1 MNLHN
6 IARLCGAAVLAGL
19 TSFGAHADN
28 PVNGATLYANNCASC
43 HGSSP
48 LTSNGSKIYFG
59 RNARSVIET
68 AIATNNSGMGALR
81 GAFPTNGTQIADVAA
96 YLGNSPSTLTFAS
109 TAVGTTSAATQ
120 TVTVAASLKG
130 AAYAI
135 SALTVSATGDFARAG
150 GTCAASVAAGTSCTV
165 IVAFT
170 PTAAGA
176 RSGTLSIAHS
186 NTLAPVTIA
195 LSGAG
200 TGAVTAPV
208 ANITPASLTLAS
220 TPIGSTGAAQNVTV
234 GNTGNAA
241 LSISAITPSSA
252 EFVVAGGTC
261 SAGGSVAAG
270 ASCTVSMA
278 LRPTGAAGSRTGSLS
293 IVHNAAGSPG
303 VVSLS
308 GSATAAAAPVASL
321 TASLAF
327 GSVNV
332 GTTSTAQT
340 ATMSNTG
347 NAPLTLASIAT
358 GSTEFAV
365 SGGTCAAGGSV
376 AASAS
381 CTINLSFTPSAAGAR
396 SATLVVAHDAASA
409 QSSTSL
415 SGTGVALAPV
425 IGLSPT
431 TLSFSQTVNT
441 SSAAQSVTL
450 SNTGSAPLTIGTL
463 SIGGAQATEFQLA
476 AGTTCAAGGSVA
488 ANASCLINVAFTPA
502 ATGARSAS
510 LSITHNAA
518 GSPSTIVLG
527 GTGTATAQPAIS
539 LNTATLTFGAQTL
552 GSTSAIQSALVTNS
566 GAATMSLSALTL
578 TGTAAADFTRGG
590 SCTPTS
596 TLAPGLTCTV
606 TFTFTPGA
614 VGARSATLTLAS
626 NAANGSAVL
635 SLAGTGAAVPAPGI
649 VVAPGSLAFGNQTAG
664 TTSAARSVTLT
675 NNGSGALAIAS
686 LTASAGFA
694 VTHNCGASVA
704 AGANCTLSV
713 TFGPTATGAVAGNVT
728 IVSNAAGSPA
738 QVGLGGTGVTASPVL
753 AWSPAT
759 TSLAFPDTAVG
770 AAPAARTLTLANQGP
785 GDVVVQQFVLAG
797 AQAGD
802 FSLGS
807 AGSCVVGATLAQG
820 AGCTLSIAFQPGAM
834 GARAATLQVVSSGT
848 NPPDVALSG
857 NGTATAQP
865 AVAVVPAAL
874 SLNVAASATAV
885 DPQLLTLQNT
895 GAAVLRVNGAQITA
909 GSFTLV
915 GAAANGCGVAPF
927 DLMPGQSCA
936 LSIGWSG
943 PLAGTQAGTLELD
956 TSAAAT
962 PMKVAL
968 QAVREAAVAP
978 ATSNVGGGG
987 CSIARGH
994 SLADPTLWLLALL
1007 ASAVLVWRRAERRA
1021 PATPKTCHLNDPPGA

>member
-1 MNLHN
+1 MKLNT
-6 IARLCGAAVLAGL
+6 IARLCGAALLAGL
-19 TSFGAHADN
+19 ASFGAHADN
-28 PVNGATLYANNCASC
+28 PANGATLYANNCASC

-48 LTSNGSKIYFG
+48 LTSNSSKIYFG

-68 AIATNNSGMGALR
+68 AIATNNSGMGSLR
-81 GAFPTNGTQIADVAA
+81 SAFPTNGTQIADVAA
-96 YLGNSPSTLTFAS
+96 YLGNSPSALSFPS
-109 TAVGTTSAATQ
+109 TAVGSTSATTQ

-150 GTCAASVAAGTSCTV
+150 GTCATSVAAGTTCTV
-165 IVAFT
+165 IVSFT
-170 PTAAGA
+170 PTVAGA

-186 NTLAPVTIA
+186 NTLTPVTIA
-195 LSGAG
+195 LSGTA
-200 TGAVTAPV
+200 TGAATAPV
-208 ANITPASLTLAS
+208 ASITPASLTLAS
-220 TPIGSTGAAQNVTV
+220 TPIGSTSAAQSVTV
-234 GNTGNAA
+234 SNTGNAA
-241 LSISAITPSSA
+241 LSVSAITPSSA
-252 EFVVAGGTC
+252 EFIVAGGTC

-270 ASCTVSMA
+270 SSCTISMA
-278 LRPTGAAGSRTGSLS
+278 LRPVGAAGARTGSLS
-293 IVHNAAGSPG
+293 IAHNAAGAPG

-308 GSATAAAAPVASL
+308 GIATAAVAPVASL

-340 ATMSNTG
+340 ATLSNTG

-376 AASAS
+376 AAAAS

-396 SATLVVAHDAASA
+396 SATLVVAHNAASA

-431 TLSFSQTVNT
+431 TLSFSQAVNT
-441 SSAAQSVTL
+441 TSVAQSVTL
-450 SNTGSAPLTIGTL
+450 SNTGSAPLSIGAL
-463 SIGGAQATEFQLA
+463 SLGGAQATEFQLA
-476 AGTTCAAGGSVA
+476 AGTTCAAGSSVA
-488 ANASCLINVAFTPA
+488 ANGSCLINVAFTPT

-518 GSPSTIVLG
+518 ASPSVIALG

-539 LNTATLTFGAQTL
+539 LNTSTLTFGAQTL
-552 GSTSAIQSALVTNS
+552 GSTSAGQSVLVTNS
-566 GAATMSLSALTL
+566 GAAALNLSALTL
-578 TGTAAADFTRGG
+578 NGTAATDFTRGG
-590 SCTPTS
+590 SCSPTS
-596 TLAPGLTCTV
+596 ALAPGLTCTV

-614 VGARSATLTLAS
+614 VGARTATLSLAS

-635 SLAGTGAAVPAPGI
+635 SLAGTGAAVATPGI
-649 VVAPGSLAFGNQTAG
+649 VVAPGALAFGNQTVA

-675 NNGSGALAIAS
+675 NNGSGALAITS
-686 LTASAGFA
+686 VTASAGFA

-704 AGANCTLSV
+704 AGASCTLSV
-713 TFGPTATGAVAGNVT
+713 TFAPTATGVIAGNVT
-728 IVSNAAGSPA
+728 IVSNAAGSPT
-738 QVGLGGTGVTASPVL
+738 QVGLSGTGVAASPVL

-770 AAPAARTLTLANQGP
+770 ATPATRALTLVNQGP
-785 GDVVVQQFVLAG
+785 GDLVLQQIGLAG

-807 AGSCVVGATLAQG
+807 AGSCVVNAMLAQG
-820 AGCTLSIAFQPGAM
+820 ASCTLALAFQPGAM
-834 GARAATLQVVSSGT
+834 GARVATLQVTSSGT

-857 NGTATAQP
+857 NGTAAAQP
-865 AVAVVPAAL
+865 AVAVVPGAL
-874 SLNVAASATAV
+874 NFSVTASASTI

-895 GAAVLRVNGAQITA
+895 GAAVLRVNNVQITA
-909 GSFTLV
+909 GSFTLAA
-915 GAAANGCGVAPF
+915 AAANGCATAPF

-943 PLAGTQAGTLELD
+943 PLTGTQAGTLELD
-956 TSAAAT
+956 SSAAAT

-968 QAVREAAVAP
+968 QAVRETGAAP
-978 ATSNVGGGG
+978 GTPELSNAGGGG

-1007 ASAVLVWRRAERRA
+1007 AGAVLVWRRAERRT
-1021 PATPKTCHLNDPPGA
+1021 PATLPPR